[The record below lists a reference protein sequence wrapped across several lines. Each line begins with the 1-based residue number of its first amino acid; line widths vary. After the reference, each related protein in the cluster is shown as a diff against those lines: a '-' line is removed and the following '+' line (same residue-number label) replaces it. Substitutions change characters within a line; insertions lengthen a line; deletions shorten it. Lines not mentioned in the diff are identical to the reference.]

1 MPLIYC
7 GIDEAGYGPTLG
19 PLCVALS
26 IFRVDGWNEGEPAP
40 DLWSMLSRAVCRKTN
55 DKRRRL
61 AVDDSKKL
69 KLANSSVNRHP
80 CYHLERGVLSF
91 LTCRSVASALPVSDL
106 AMLEALGVPMPAE
119 NWYAGD
125 AHPAPVGCSADQLA
139 IDANVL
145 RTALSEAGISLL
157 RLGCQALSESVFNEL
172 VEAAGTK
179 AAATEL
185 AWTTY
190 LSEVWQVFC
199 GEQAVDPVSVRV
211 VCDRQGGRAQYGG
224 ILTRI
229 FPDSD
234 VLTIGETATVS
245 KYDVICRLRPTFR
258 MSVIFKTE
266 AESAHMP
273 VALASMTAK
282 LVRETMMARFNRYW
296 CGRIPELK
304 PTAGYALDASRW
316 LSDVREVLSPQ
327 ERRSLI
333 RRA

>member
-26 IFRVDGWNEGEPAP
+26 VFRVDGWTEGDPAP
-40 DLWSMLSRAVCRKTN
+40 DLWTMLGRAVCRKTN
-55 DKRRRL
+55 DKLRRL

-69 KLANSSVNRHP
+69 KLANSSVKRHP

-91 LTCRSVASALPVSDL
+91 LASAVESRPLPASDL
-106 AMLEALGVPMPAE
+106 ALMEVLGVPMPGEA
-119 NWYAGD
+119 WYAGEGL
-125 AHPAPVGCSADQLA
+125 PAPVGCTADQLA

-145 RTALSEAGISLL
+145 RTALAETGISPV
-157 RLGCQALSESVFNEL
+157 RMGCQALSESVFNEL
-172 VEAAGTK
+172 VDAAGTK
-179 AAATEL
+179 AAATES
-185 AWTTY
+185 AWTLY
-190 LSEVWQVFC
+190 LSEIWQTFC
-199 GEQAVDPVSVRV
+199 GEQAQEPVSVRV

-224 ILTRI
+224 ILNRV
-229 FPDSD
+229 FLDSD
-234 VLTIGETATVS
+234 VVTIGETATVS
-245 KYDVICRLRPTFR
+245 KYDVICRQRPDR
-258 MSVIFKTE
+258 KMSVIFKTE
-266 AESAHMP
+266 AESAHLP

-316 LSDVREVLSPQ
+316 LSDVRELVSPQ
-327 ERRSLI
+327 ERRILI